1 MFLLPCNYYYRKIC
15 LIIVF
20 VYEHYS
26 RRGFLKKRNG
36 IWVLLIGIILSLVY
50 LQFGR
55 DVRVVSSMIN
65 SSDHYYEQKVTIVAN
80 KLFILDKDK
89 FAEEMIERCIDN
101 DFHEIKFSYDLIGY
115 PDRIEVTVYLNEI
128 DKQYL
133 YQAFTVKY
141 VPNTKLQLSSNIY

>member
-36 IWVLLIGIILSLVY
+36 IWVLLIGIILSLAY

-65 SSDHYYEQKVTIVAN
+65 SSDHYYEQKLTIVAN

-101 DFHEIKFSYDLIGY
+101 DFHEMKFSYDLLGS
-115 PDRIEVTVYLNEI
+115 PDKIEITVYLNEI
-128 DKQYL
+128 DRCYAEHPFLIKSVS
-133 YQAFTVKY
+133 AGTW
-141 VPNTKLQLSSNIY
+141 